1 MKTTTV
7 IISTIIILLCVIAA
21 SLVFSAHIYEGL
33 ESDEN
38 PNGSIPVSQLIN
50 MDYAI
55 QNYTNGIL
63 DKTLLITN
71 LKQLHISNPTI
82 TNLINKK
89 DINALVATNTNTM
102 NKLEPK
108 TLFSER
114 VPVYTESD

>member
-1 MKTTTV
+1 MKTVTV
-7 IISTIIILLCVIAA
+7 IISTILLLCVIAA
-21 SLVFSAHIYEGL
+21 SLAFGAHVYEGL

-38 PNGSIPVSQLIN
+38 PNGSLPVSQLIN

-55 QNYTNGIL
+55 QNYTNGIM
-63 DKTLLITN
+63 DGNLLLTG